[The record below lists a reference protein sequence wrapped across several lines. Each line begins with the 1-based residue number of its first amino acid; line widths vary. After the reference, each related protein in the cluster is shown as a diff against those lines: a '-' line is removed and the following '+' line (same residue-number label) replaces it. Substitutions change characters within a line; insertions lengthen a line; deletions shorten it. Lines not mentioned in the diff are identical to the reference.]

1 MKENSMTNQGVAL
14 MALALDYY
22 RDRPGMYVRAF
33 GTNRIVRMTYIWK
46 LRVERGLEDRKKK

>member
-1 MKENSMTNQGVAL
+1 MKQNSNAKQSVAL

-46 LRVERGLEDRKKK
+46 LRVERGLEGKR

>member
-1 MKENSMTNQGVAL
+1 MNKTKDRKADGAPL

-46 LRVERGLEDRKKK
+46 LRVERGLEGKR

>member
-1 MKENSMTNQGVAL
+1 MDKTKDRKADGAPL

-33 GTNRIVRMTYIWK
+33 GTNRIVRTTYIWK
-46 LRVERGLEDRKKK
+46 LRVERGLEGKR

>member
-1 MKENSMTNQGVAL
+1 MRDINKTNQGVAL
-14 MALALDYY
+14 MSLALDYY

-46 LRVERGLEDRKKK
+46 LRVERGLEGKR